1 MFARITKWF
10 DAAKSRNLADLEL
23 SWLEVDFYD
32 IQGDTDKLDEL
43 YRAFLNRSD
52 ASDLQKAVVRN
63 NLAYQ
68 LAASGRGAE
77 ALEVIGDAIDQLG
90 PRADFLD
97 TRALA
102 YLASG
107 DYANAVKDL
116 NLALNSGNE
125 SGPMLFHLALA
136 YDGNGD
142 RQQAAQSLQRALDL
156 GLQESDMSQSEAEK
170 FTRLQEKLKDEM
182 AQGEPQF

>member
-1 MFARITKWF
+1 M
-10 DAAKSRNLADLEL
+10 
-23 SWLEVDFYD
+23 
-32 IQGDTDKLDEL
+32 
-43 YRAFLNRSD
+43 
-52 ASDLQKAVVRN
+52 RN

-107 DYANAVKDL
+107 DYGNAIKDL

-125 SGPMLFHLALA
+125 NGPMLFHLALA

-156 GLQESDMSQSEAEK
+156 GLQETDLSASEAEK
-170 FTRLQEKLKDEM
+170 LTRLQEKLKDEM
-182 AQGEPQF
+182 AQGQPQL